1 MIIHTCMGI
10 YSQSLKISYTFDMW
24 LFIVPALAILALVG
38 GIVLIVR
45 RAEKGWY
52 LWTGIGLIVLFV
64 LSLPVTVP
72 FALLALLALT
82 GGSFS

>member
-1 MIIHTCMGI
+1 M
-10 YSQSLKISYTFDMW
+10 FDHAYAIFKVMW
-24 LFIVPALAILALVG
+24 LFIVPALALAALVG
-38 GIVLIVR
+38 GIVLIVK

-64 LSLPVTVP
+64 LTLPLTVP
-72 FALLALLALT
+72 FALLALLLVT